1 MGLVGID
8 FSGDCVRMLQMRHK
22 NGAWVVTAVAART
35 CERCD
40 DLKDLPRLTD
50 WIKGAMSAGGF
61 TAKRCVVVLPREH
74 IKVQS
79 VRLPQ
84 MAESDTRQAVRW
96 EASQRFG
103 IDPDTMEVDYLAT
116 GAQLQGQDVRQ
127 ELLLIATESAHILP
141 LLRAITEGG
150 LRPIAAET
158 SFTAVARALSLR
170 LRREADH
177 DTVRAVIEMGRTGT
191 TIMVLRGDQIAF
203 CKPLP
208 FGGEQFDVAASEH
221 LGIDLA
227 AAREIRAAR
236 IASAASKDTTG
247 PIDDPETDRAVY
259 ESIRPFIE
267 QLTKEITLSLR
278 YYGVTFRGH
287 APKFIVLAGPEA
299 QEPHLARMLEHSC
312 KLPVQTDDANDSLA
326 SLLPQIHALLHRMPG
341 SVHAWATTIGAC
353 TRELPKRAKPEKSE
367 RAAA

>member
-8 FSGDCVRMLQMRHK
+8 FSGDCVRMLQMRYK
-22 NGAWVVTAVAART
+22 NGVWSVNAAAART
-35 CERCD
+35 CDLQD
-40 DLKDLPRLTD
+40 DLQDLPRLTE
-50 WIKGAMSAGGF
+50 WIRGAMSAAGF

-103 IDPDTMEVDYLAT
+103 IDPDAMEVDYLAT

-127 ELLLIATESAHILP
+127 ELLLIASESERILP
-141 LLRAITEGG
+141 LLRAIAESG

-170 LRREADH
+170 LRREADQ
-177 DTVRAVIEMGRTGT
+177 DTVRAVVEMGRTGT

-203 CKPLP
+203 CKPLT
-208 FGGEQFDVAASEH
+208 FGGVQFDVAASEH
-221 LGIDLA
+221 LGIDLV
-227 AAREIRAAR
+227 AAREIRTAR
-236 IASAASKDTTG
+236 IASAASKNTTG
-247 PIDDPETDRAVY
+247 PIDDAETDRAVY

-287 APKFIVLAGPEA
+287 APKFIILAGPEA

-312 KLPVQTDDANDSLA
+312 KLPVKTDDENESLTN
-326 SLLPQIHALLHRMPG
+326 LLPQIHSLLNRMPG
-341 SVHAWATTIGAC
+341 SIHAWAATIGAC
-353 TRELPKRAKPEKSE
+353 TRELPKRARSENSE